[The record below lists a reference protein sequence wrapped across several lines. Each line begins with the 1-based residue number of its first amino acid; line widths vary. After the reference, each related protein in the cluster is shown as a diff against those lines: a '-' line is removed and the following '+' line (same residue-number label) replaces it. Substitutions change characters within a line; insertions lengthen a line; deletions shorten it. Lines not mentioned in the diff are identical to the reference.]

1 MPIAFGLLGLQGFSE
16 AVKRVAFL
24 RGMTPEE
31 VGLEEPA
38 LVQRDGEVAS

>member
-1 MPIAFGLLGLQGFSE
+1 MSSE

-24 RGMTPEE
+24 RGMAPEE

-38 LVQRDGEVAS
+38 LVQRDGEHVDALLRIVGKFQ